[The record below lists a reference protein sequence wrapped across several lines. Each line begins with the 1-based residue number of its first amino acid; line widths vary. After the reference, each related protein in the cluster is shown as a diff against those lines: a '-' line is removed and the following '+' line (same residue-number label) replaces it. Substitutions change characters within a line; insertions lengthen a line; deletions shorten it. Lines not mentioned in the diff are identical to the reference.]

1 MHIEFHIIQK
11 KANYKTIFINDHPI
25 KDPRDDAASLQA
37 FLAFFDSRNNYI
49 GLLLLNYYVVP
60 YFHEKKSHINLSFF
74 PSQKE
79 CEIKNSFISF
89 LFQMHGMQ
97 SHFRNLIWHKRML
110 RNFTQTTLLFLL
122 LLLFSI
128 HELNCKRALERKYRK
143 LLYSQQHY
151 HYQSLSWHECK
162 REIRISD
169 AAKDLPH
176 KDHLYQEIA
185 KYSLF

>member
-1 MHIEFHIIQK
+1 MWCP
-11 KANYKTIFINDHPI
+11 IFTRKRGILI
-25 KDPRDDAASLQA
+25 
-37 FLAFFDSRNNYI
+37 FL
-49 GLLLLNYYVVP
+49 
-60 YFHEKKSHINLSFF
+60 FF

-122 LLLFSI
+122 LILFSI

-151 HYQSLSWHECK
+151 HYQSLSWHEYK
-162 REIRISD
+162 REIRISN
-169 AAKDLPH
+169 AAKDLPYY
-176 KDHLYQEIA
+176 HLYQETA
-185 KYSLF
+185 KYSF